1 MKKKEGKSETV
12 LNSSINRTLRKRV
25 IPPCGKV
32 LVEERPCTDIL
43 VGIRKS

>member
-1 MKKKEGKSETV
+1 MKKKGKSETV

-32 LVEERPCTDIL
+32 LVEERPCTGIL
-43 VGIRKS
+43 VGIPKK